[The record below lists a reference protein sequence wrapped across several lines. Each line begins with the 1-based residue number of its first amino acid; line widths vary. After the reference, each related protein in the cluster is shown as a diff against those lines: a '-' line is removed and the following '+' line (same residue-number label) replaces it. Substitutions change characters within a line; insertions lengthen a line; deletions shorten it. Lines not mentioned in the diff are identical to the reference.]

1 MVSKKVLIT
10 GASRG
15 IGKAIACLLLEHGY
29 SVIGT
34 SRNPDSIERRVSGI
48 EYVQLDLSDEKSI
61 DLCIRT
67 VGPLDVLINNA
78 GESQIGPVEE
88 TPLEK
93 YRELFQVNLFGTI
106 QLTQGFLPAMI
117 ENGRGCIINIGSM
130 AGKFAVPFQ
139 SSYVSSKFAL
149 SGFTWSLRN
158 EVERYGV
165 NVVMVE
171 PNDIK
176 TEIQPVVIH
185 SEESRYREELNR
197 MMAARAKSMA
207 NAVPADVVA
216 QKVVRI
222 LKKKNPRP
230 YFTVG
235 GIGPFF
241 VFLKRFLPDS
251 LVESLVRGSYD
262 L

>member
-1 MVSKKVLIT
+1 MPLKKVLIT
-10 GASRG
+10 GASKG
-15 IGKAIACLLLEHGY
+15 IGKAIACLLLENGY
-29 SVIGT
+29 PVIGT
-34 SRNPDSIERRVSGI
+34 SRNPGSIDHRVSGV

-61 DLCIRT
+61 EQCIET
-67 VGPLDVLINNA
+67 VRSVDVLINNA
-78 GESQIGPVEE
+78 GQSQIGPVEE
-88 TPLEK
+88 MPLEK
-93 YRELFQVNLFGTI
+93 YREMFQVNLFGTI
-106 QLTQGFLPAMI
+106 QLTQGLLPAMI
-117 ENGRGCIINIGSM
+117 EKGSGWVINIGSM

-139 SSYVSSKFAL
+139 SSYVASKFAL

-158 EVERYGV
+158 EVKRYGV

-176 TEIQPVVIH
+176 TEIQPAVIH
-185 SEESRYREELNR
+185 SEESRYREALNR
-197 MMAARAKSMA
+197 MRAARAKSMA

-216 QKVVRI
+216 RKVVRI

-230 YFTVG
+230 YYTVG
-235 GIGPFF
+235 GIGPLF

-251 LVESLVRGSYD
+251 LVESLVRRSYD

>member
-1 MVSKKVLIT
+1 MLSKKVLIT
-10 GASRG
+10 GASKG
-15 IGKAIACLLLEHGY
+15 IGKAIACLLLEEGF

-34 SRNPDSIERRVSGI
+34 SRNPDRIEHRVSGI
-48 EYVQLDLSDEKSI
+48 AYVQLDLSDEKSI
-61 DLCIRT
+61 DQCIRT
-67 VGPLDVLINNA
+67 VGSVDVLINNA
-78 GESQIGPVEE
+78 GQSQIGPAEE

-93 YRELFQVNLFGTI
+93 YRELIQANLFGTI

-117 ENGRGCIINIGSM
+117 EKGSGCFINIGSM

-139 SSYVSSKFAL
+139 SSYVASKFAL

-158 EVERYGV
+158 EVKRYGV

-171 PNDIK
+171 PSDIK
-176 TEIQPVVIH
+176 TTIQPEVFFPAQ
-185 SEESRYREELNR
+185 SRYREELKR
-197 MMAARAKSMA
+197 MMAARTKSMA

-216 QKVVRI
+216 RKIARI

-230 YFTVG
+230 YYTVG
-235 GIGPFF
+235 GIGPLF
-241 VFLKRFLPDS
+241 VFLKRFLPDRV
-251 LVESLVRGSYD
+251 VESLVRGSYD